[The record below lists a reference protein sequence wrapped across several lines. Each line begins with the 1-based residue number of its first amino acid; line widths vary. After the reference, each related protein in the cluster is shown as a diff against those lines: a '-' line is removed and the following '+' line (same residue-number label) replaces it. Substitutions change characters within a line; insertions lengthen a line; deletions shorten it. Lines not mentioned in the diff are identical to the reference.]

1 MSPSD
6 APLYSLTEVA
16 GLAGVTPRTV
26 RYYMAQGL
34 LPSPGTSGPGPK
46 YDDGHLN
53 RLGLIRKLQ
62 REHLPLAEIR
72 GRLERLG
79 DDDVRRVLEAHTVA
93 PDTTPD
99 GTLAY
104 VRELM
109 AKSGVSPRASMLR
122 EATPVYG
129 AVYEPRIPDA
139 FPAPGMP
146 PAAAPGTAPPETVP
160 SVPAPDPRA
169 PDRSTWERHALSPD
183 VELHIRRPLDR
194 RTNKRVDQLVRI
206 ARELFDEP

>member
-53 RLGLIRKLQ
+53 RLRLIRKLQ

-72 GRLERLG
+72 QRLASLDEQTIATLANQPATTPT
-79 DDDVRRVLEAHTVA
+79 DDSALDYIRRVLSPQPPPQSAPTPAARAFLARRLDRTPSGLEPPRSLLRTAVPEPRLDRSQWERVTLA
-93 PDTTPD
+93 PD
-99 GTLAY
+99 
-104 VRELM
+104 
-109 AKSGVSPRASMLR
+109 
-122 EATPVYG
+122 
-129 AVYEPRIPDA
+129 I
-139 FPAPGMP
+139 
-146 PAAAPGTAPPETVP
+146 
-160 SVPAPDPRA
+160 
-169 PDRSTWERHALSPD
+169 
-183 VELHIRRPLDR
+183 ELHIRRPLSRPVAKKVDR
-194 RTNKRVDQLVRI
+194 LISI
-206 ARELFDEP
+206 ARDLLEEDPS